1 MSFDRLAARARGLG
15 TRSLPEA
22 VGTPRVVE
30 TTLRERASAELALL
44 ARWDASALVPLELD
58 EDRRTLRALAR
69 GLVANIAPSQRVI
82 GAVPTRTLPHRRLGA
97 LANASSFAEVRELL
111 GAHPLAPAFD
121 ASELF
126 AVELELAKRYFAR
139 ARLRD
144 RAFAIYIAQLV
155 DVDNAQ
161 AALLLA
167 ARGGDVTLEDVFLAG
182 GERLDRATFLA
193 ACGSLVAARERLSR
207 TFAKTPVATALFAPG
222 PAAVEDAALAWQL
235 ATQAHLRRVEP
246 LGLAPVLHF
255 VLRRREE
262 ARRLRRAAWS
272 AVLGGA
278 A

>member
-1 MSFDRLAARARGLG
+1 MSFDLLAARARGLG

-22 VGTPRVVE
+22 VGSPRAVE
-30 TTLRERASAELALL
+30 DTLRDRTSAELAVL
-44 ARWDASALVPLELD
+44 ARWDGAALVPLELD

-69 GLVANIAPSQRVI
+69 GLVANIAPSQRVV

-97 LANASSFAEVRELL
+97 LANAASFAEIRELL
-111 GAHPLAPAFD
+111 GAHPLAAAFD

-126 AVELELAKRYFAR
+126 AVELALARRYFAR

-144 RAFAIYIAQLV
+144 RAFAIYVAQLV
-155 DVDNAQ
+155 DVENAQ

-167 ARGGDVTLEDVFLAG
+167 ARGGDVTQETIYLAG
-182 GERLDRATFLA
+182 GKRLDRATFLA
-193 ACGSLVAARERLSR
+193 ACASLEAARERLSR
-207 TFAKTPVATALFAPG
+207 AFVKTPLAAALFAPS
-222 PAAVEDAALAWQL
+222 PAAVEDAALAWHL
-235 ATQAHLRRVEP
+235 ETQAHLRRIEP
-246 LGLAPVLHF
+246 LGLAPVLYF

-272 AVLGGA
+272 AALGGA